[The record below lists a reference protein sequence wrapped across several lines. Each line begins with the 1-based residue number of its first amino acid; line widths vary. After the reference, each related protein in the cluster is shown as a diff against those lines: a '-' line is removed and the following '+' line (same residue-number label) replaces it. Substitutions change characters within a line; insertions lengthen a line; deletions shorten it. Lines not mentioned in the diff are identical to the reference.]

1 MEFEKKIQITAA
13 DGTIVE
19 IQFGDKF
26 EQLAVEKYS
35 IESNW
40 RSNED
45 CIRQMVLDQIK
56 SGLMKLD

>member
-1 MEFEKKIQITAA
+1 MELEKKIQITAA
-13 DGTIVE
+13 DGAIVE
-19 IQFGDKF
+19 IQYGDKF
-26 EQLAVEKYS
+26 EQLAIEKYS
-35 IESNW
+35 DNSNV